1 MNHPLIS
8 GKAAVGAVAHGHPDP
23 DDSASGTCA
32 LEVRRAVARVRFAEP
47 CAPARVAAALGRT
60 AERWRQRNFEPRRD
74 TIRKLATALEM
85 APELLDESLEA
96 LLEPLGRDRLYSLA
110 ANLPAAPRLFGF
122 LMPGNVPGA
131 GIHEVCAAMLA
142 GAGVVIK
149 AASAEP
155 FFFAG
160 FIGSLA
166 EIDAAVAARVAVV
179 SFGRGDASAMREV
192 WASCDG
198 GVVAYGDDAT
208 IAALE
213 AGRGARPLAGFASR
227 LSGAL
232 VVPAADVDTAPAAAA
247 QAAAAGLARDVTL
260 FEQRGCLSPHHVFVV
275 GGAGQ
280 ARRFAARLARALEQ
294 AARRLAP
301 PRRLPLDAAAS
312 IRALRERARWR
323 ALAQRPGDD
332 VALWEGDGMGWTVL
346 FDGDSDFCVS
356 PGFRTV
362 HVSALAEPTEL
373 TVRLGDAAGR
383 LEAFALAAAP
393 NLRPHLE
400 SQLMSLGVTYV
411 CEPGRMQSPPLD
423 WLHGGGKFLELLRA
437 CVR

>member
-47 CAPARVAAALGRT
+47 CAPGRVAAALGRT

-213 AGRGARPLAGFASR
+213 AGRGARPTS
-227 LSGAL
+227 
-232 VVPAADVDTAPAAAA
+232 
-247 QAAAAGLARDVTL
+247 TL
-260 FEQRGCLSPHHVFVV
+260 PLPQ
-275 GGAGQ
+275 
-280 ARRFAARLARALEQ
+280 
-294 AARRLAP
+294 P
-301 PRRLPLDAAAS
+301 PRRRLRGWRATSRCSSNAAVSRRITFSSWAARARRAALRRAWPARSSRQHDGWRRRGVCRSTLPLLSGRCAS
-312 IRALRERARWR
+312 ARAGARSRSARATMWR
-323 ALAQRPGDD
+323 SGKATG
-332 VALWEGDGMGWTVL
+332 WDGPCCSTAIA
-346 FDGDSDFCVS
+346 
-356 PGFRTV
+356 T
-362 HVSALAEPTEL
+362 
-373 TVRLGDAAGR
+373 
-383 LEAFALAAAP
+383 FAYHPASGP
-393 NLRPHLE
+393 C
-400 SQLMSLGVTYV
+400 T
-411 CEPGRMQSPPLD
+411 
-423 WLHGGGKFLELLRA
+423 
-437 CVR
+437 